1 MPQISDHNSNIS
13 QKEDTIVAL
22 ATPNGVGAIGVIR
35 LSGPDAITIA
45 NSVFKGKD
53 LEKQAS
59 HTIHFGNIID
69 DGVVLDEVL
78 ASVFIAPRSYT
89 RENVVE
95 VSCHGSG
102 YIMES
107 IIKLF
112 IKQGARS
119 AKPGEFT
126 LRAFING
133 QLDLSQA
140 EAVADLIASNSK
152 ASQQVA
158 MQQLRGGYSN
168 QLQQLRDQLVTFAS
182 LIELELD
189 FSEED
194 VEFANR
200 VQLKQLV
207 VDISNMIGKLIQSF
221 ELGNAIKQGVNT
233 VIAGRPNA
241 GKSTL
246 LNALLNEDRAIVSHI
261 AGTTRDTIEE
271 VLNINGINF
280 RLIDTA
286 GLREATDT
294 IEAIGVQKTLEK
306 ISQSAL
312 LLYVFDAENMTGEEV
327 TQDIQNLLHPGIPVI
342 AVANKI
348 DLLADSKLAAD
359 FTLPENVQLIT
370 VSARE
375 KQHIDELKQTIY
387 NSAVQGQLTGN
398 ETLVTNIRHL
408 EALQKTE
415 QALIRVLNG
424 IDNPITSDFLA
435 MDIKQSLHYLG
446 EITGAVTTDD
456 LLDNIFSKF
465 CIGK

>member
-1 MPQISDHNSNIS
+1 MTNYPAP
-13 QKEDTIVAL
+13 DTIVAL
-22 ATPNGVGAIGVIR
+22 ATPNGIGAIGVIR
-35 LSGPDAITIA
+35 LSGPEAIAIA
-45 NSVFKGKD
+45 ARVFSGKN
-53 LEKQAS
+53 LAEQPS

-69 DGVVLDEVL
+69 GDQILDEVL
-78 ASVFIAPRSYT
+78 VSLFVAPRSYT

-95 VSCHGSG
+95 ISCHGSV
-102 YIMES
+102 YIIES
-107 IIKLF
+107 IIKLL
-112 IKQGARS
+112 IKNGARS
-119 AKPGEFT
+119 AKAGEFT
-126 LRAFING
+126 LRAFLNG

-158 MQQLRGGYSN
+158 LKQLRGGFST
-168 QLQQLRDQLVTFAS
+168 QLQSLRDQLVQFAS

-189 FSEED
+189 FAEED

-200 VQLKQLV
+200 AQLK
-207 VDISNMIGKLIQSF
+207 KLINEITVVIRSLIRSF

-261 AGTTRDTIEE
+261 PGTTRDTIEE

-286 GLREATDT
+286 GIREATDA
-294 IEAIGVQKTLEK
+294 IEQIGVQRTMEK

-312 LLYVFDAENMTGEEV
+312 LVYLFDATAITAEEL
-327 TQDIQNLLHPGIPVI
+327 QYDIQSLQKPGIVI
-342 AVANKI
+342 LPVANKV
-348 DLLADSKLAAD
+348 DLLTSDLRPRTSDFLSISAKSK
-359 FTLPENVQLIT
+359 T
-370 VSARE
+370 
-375 KQHIDELKQTIY
+375 HIDELKNKIY
-387 NSAVQGQLTGN
+387 TTAIKDQLTGD

-408 EALQKTE
+408 EALQKTDE
-415 QALIRVLNG
+415 ALTRVLRG
-424 IDNPITSDFLA
+424 MDTVTSDFLS
-435 MDIKQSLHYLG
+435 MDIKLALHYLG

-456 LLDNIFSKF
+456 LLENIFSKF

>member
-1 MPQISDHNSNIS
+1 MTNI
-13 QKEDTIVAL
+13 KEETIVAL
-22 ATPNGVGAIGVIR
+22 ATPNGIGAIGVIR

-53 LEKQAS
+53 LSKQAS
-59 HTIHFGNIID
+59 HTIHFGQIV
-69 DGVVLDEVL
+69 DGEVVLDEVL
-78 ASVFIAPRSYT
+78 VSLFIAPKSYT

-95 VSCHGSG
+95 ISCHGSN
-102 YIMES
+102 YIIES
-107 IIKLF
+107 IIKLL
-112 IKQGARS
+112 IKNGARS

-158 MQQLRGGYSN
+158 MQQLRGGFST
-168 QLQQLRDQLVTFAS
+168 QLQSLRDQLVTFAS
-182 LIELELD
+182 LVELELD

-200 VQLKQLV
+200 EQLQQLIH
-207 VDISNMIGKLIQSF
+207 DIMKVISRLIQSF
-221 ELGNAIKQGVNT
+221 KLGNAIKQGVNT

-246 LNALLNEDRAIVSHI
+246 LNTLLNEDRAIVSHI
-261 AGTTRDTIEE
+261 PGTTRDTIEE

-294 IEAIGVQKTLEK
+294 IEQIGVQRTMEK

-312 LLYVFDAENMTGEEV
+312 LIYVFDAEKITISDLNS
-327 TQDIQNLLHPGIPVI
+327 DIASLQRPNIPMLL
-342 AVANKI
+342 VANKI
-348 DLLADSKLAAD
+348 DLLSTEQKTALPHTDSSI
-359 FTLPENVQLIT
+359 LI
-370 VSARE
+370 SAKE
-375 KQHIDELKQTIY
+375 KQHIDELKNKIY
-387 NSAVQGQLTGN
+387 YVAVKEKLN
-398 ETLVTNIRHL
+398 DDETLVTNIRHL

-415 QALIRVLNG
+415 EALLRLLNG
-424 IDNPITSDFLA
+424 IDTQVTSDFLA
-435 MDIKQSLHYLG
+435 MDIKQALHYLG
-446 EITGAVTTDD
+446 QITGAVTTDD